1 MLLAFFPTATGI
13 WIIAAIIGTG
23 VTVAGFL
30 LRSAPKGEEA
40 IQLAQSATD
49 SWRARAEALDADLRE
64 EREARSSAL
73 EAIDSQREEITKLRE
88 KTAELS
94 ARPDTQQMLHVFEE
108 HHADNQKAMKALLD
122 NQSAGLDELR
132 KVGEGLT
139 RLLERDQTGRASDR
153 RRSPDQ

>member
-1 MLLAFFPTATGI
+1 MLWAFFPTATGI
-13 WIIAAIIGTG
+13 WIVAAIIGTG
-23 VTVAGFL
+23 VAVAGL
-30 LRSAPKGEEA
+30 ILRSGPKGEEA

-94 ARPDTQQMLHVFEE
+94 ARPDTQRMLAVFET
-108 HHADNQKAMKALLD
+108 HHEENQKAMQALLE

-132 KVGEGLT
+132 KMGEGLT
-139 RLLERDQTGRASDR
+139 VLLTRAEKFRAADERKPS
-153 RRSPDQ
+153 

>member
-1 MLLAFFPTATGI
+1 MLFAFFPSATGI
-13 WIIAAIIGTG
+13 WIVAAIIGTG
-23 VTVAGFL
+23 VAVAGL
-30 LRSAPKGEEA
+30 ILRSGPKGEEA

-64 EREARSSAL
+64 EREARASAL

-94 ARPDTQQMLHVFEE
+94 ARPDTQQMLAVFES
-108 HHADNQKAMKALLD
+108 HHQDNQNAMKALLD

-132 KVGEGLT
+132 KMGEGLT
-139 RLLERDQTGRASDR
+139 VLLTRAEKFRSADERT
-153 RRSPDQ
+153 PK